1 MANVFT
7 ENSHSNFTWDK
18 LGDIKTGR
26 PHLGMEVP
34 VAVYRVLE
42 YAMFDVLTHEFGEE
56 KAQDLFRKAG
66 FKAGSE
72 FAANT
77 LNLQADLE
85 GFVAELSKVML
96 DMKIGIVRV
105 EKWDAKTDTFTIT
118 IGEDLDC
125 SGLPITG
132 ETVCNYDE
140 GFIAGILQTY
150 NKKKYHVREIDCWA
164 SGDRVCRFAGKL
176 EGK

>member
-1 MANVFT
+1 
-7 ENSHSNFTWDK
+7 
-18 LGDIKTGR
+18 
-26 PHLGMEVP
+26 
-34 VAVYRVLE
+34 
-42 YAMFDVLTHEFGEE
+42 
-56 KAQDLFRKAG
+56 
-66 FKAGSE
+66 
-72 FAANT
+72 
-77 LNLQADLE
+77 
-85 GFVAELSKVML
+85 VAELSKVML

-118 IGEDLDC
+118 MGEDLDC

-164 SGDRVCRFAGKL
+164 SGDRVCRFRRQAGRQINREFWEQETTCWEEKRITNCFL
-176 EGK
+176 NIYGK